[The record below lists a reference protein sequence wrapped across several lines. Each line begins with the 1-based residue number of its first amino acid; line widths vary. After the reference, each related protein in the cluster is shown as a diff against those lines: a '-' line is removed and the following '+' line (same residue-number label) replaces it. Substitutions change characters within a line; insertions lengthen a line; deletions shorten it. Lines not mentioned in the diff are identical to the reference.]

1 MVVLTAFEV
10 YYYLLSEGERD
21 LVFLRLHNYQ
31 LTRLADKLKEGLA
44 VDHLVHPPLT
54 PANLLHGSEQ
64 I

>member
-1 MVVLTAFEV
+1 MLTAIEV
-10 YYYLLSEGERD
+10 YYYPLSQGERD
-21 LVFLRLHNYQ
+21 LVFLGLHNYR

-54 PANLLHGSEQ
+54 PANLLQGSEQ